1 MAIPK
6 INPYSRALILS
17 FEALLSK
24 SKKSGKRLPAHITVQ
39 IMHQKISKSTFYY
52 NTLFGLSILVIKV
65 EKMYF
70 KFKKLNTIEMNK
82 VAATVSGN
90 L

>member
-1 MAIPK
+1 MATPK
-6 INPYSRALILS
+6 INPYSRAQILS

-24 SKKSGKRLPAHITVQ
+24 SKKSGKRLLAHITVQ
-39 IMHQKISKSTFYY
+39 IMNQNISKSTFYY

>member
-1 MAIPK
+1 M
-6 INPYSRALILS
+6 N
-17 FEALLSK
+17 
-24 SKKSGKRLPAHITVQ
+24 Q
-39 IMHQKISKSTFYY
+39 NISKSTFYY